1 METVSLNNRD
11 FYKKMLRIALPI
23 AVQSLIACSLSL
35 VDNLMVGYLGELELA
50 AVGIGVQIYF
60 IHWMVLFGFNSGTAT
75 FMAQFWGSKDLKN
88 IRKTVGFGVAISF
101 AAGIVFFAAA
111 MLFPRHI
118 IGLFTEEQ
126 AVIELAVKYV
136 RTAAP
141 CFLLLGITEPFVIA
155 LRATQQTRIP
165 LYISVVV
172 FTTNTFLNYVFI
184 FGAFGMPR
192 LETTGAAVGTLVA
205 RSVEMLL
212 ILYAVFG
219 RKNKIAGSLR
229 EFTGISRELAGRVI
243 KNSLPTTLNET
254 LWGLGQSAYMAAI
267 GHIGVTAYAAAQASN
282 TIENLFIMAGFS
294 IGDAALILI
303 GEQLGENNIAKSKAM
318 AKKLLRIALLF
329 GAVFG
334 ILLIICSGLLV
345 GLFGFTPTGAFYA
358 RRILLIYGI
367 FMILNLYNG
376 TLITGVLR
384 GGGDTRFAAISEV
397 SCVWLIAVPAAFLGA
412 MVFRLPVYVVVLL
425 VKSENLFKAAILTY
439 RYKSGKWAKNVIHG
453 IK

>member
-1 METVSLNNRD
+1 METVSLNNKE
-11 FYKKMLRIALPI
+11 FYKKMLKIALPI
-23 AVQSLIACSLSL
+23 AVQSLIACSLNL

-75 FMAQFWGSKDLKN
+75 FMAQFWGTRDLKN
-88 IRKTVGFGVAISF
+88 IRRTVGFGFVVSIVAGMI
-101 AAGIVFFAAA
+101 FFVAA
-111 MLFPRHI
+111 MFFPRYI
-118 IGLFTEEQ
+118 IELFTEEEE
-126 AVIELAVKYV
+126 VIELSIQYV

-141 CFLLLGITEPFVIA
+141 CFLLLGVTEPLVIA

-165 LYISVVV
+165 LYISLAV

-184 FGAFGMPR
+184 FGAFGMPK
-192 LETTGAAVGTLVA
+192 LGTTGAAVGTLAA
-205 RSVEMLL
+205 RTVEMLL
-212 ILYAVFG
+212 VLYAVFG
-219 RKNKIAGSLR
+219 RKNIIAGRLK
-229 EFTGISRELAGRVI
+229 EFCGINRDLAGRVI
-243 KNSLPTTLNET
+243 KNSFPTTINET
-254 LWGLGQSAYMAAI
+254 MWGLGQSAYMAAI

-303 GEQLGENNIAKSKAM
+303 GEQLGENNIEKSRAM

-329 GAVFG
+329 GSVFG

-345 GLFGFTPTGAFYA
+345 SLFGFTPLGAFYA

-367 FMILNLYNG
+367 FMVFNLYNG
-376 TLITGVLR
+376 TLVTGVLR
-384 GGGDTRFAAISEV
+384 GGGDTRFAAVSEV

-412 MVFRLPVYVVVLL
+412 MVFELPVYIVVLF
-425 VKSENLFKAAILTY
+425 VKSENLFKAAILTW